1 MLKFVILA
9 LQVIKLVLEFVVFAL
24 KTFVLRA
31 LALILPFKG
40 KVSNLKF
47 TNLVVCIFSLSLLV
61 LELLLEVLD
70 FLFQDLC
77 LSLFLH
83 KFDGQ
88 DRDSLIVL
96 LIVFFGMLELLLDVL
111 LPVFHILVLLLVVVD
126 LVSVVVALVLDFL
139 VLVLNMGEFDLP
151 LSFHDSVSVFKISTL
166 VVILRLPLDSEMVVL
181 LDVNVDFSLEFDH
194 LFLVI

>member
-1 MLKFVILA
+1 
-9 LQVIKLVLEFVVFAL
+9 
-24 KTFVLRA
+24 
-31 LALILPFKG
+31 
-40 KVSNLKF
+40 
-47 TNLVVCIFSLSLLV
+47 
-61 LELLLEVLD
+61 
-70 FLFQDLC
+70 
-77 LSLFLH
+77 
-83 KFDGQ
+83 
-88 DRDSLIVL
+88 
-96 LIVFFGMLELLLDVL
+96 MLELLLDVL

-139 VLVLNMGEFDLP
+139 VLVLNMGEFDFP

>member
-1 MLKFVILA
+1 VLKFVILA

-31 LALILPFKG
+31 LTLILPFKG

-83 KFDGQ
+83 KFDG
-88 DRDSLIVL
+88 
-96 LIVFFGMLELLLDVL
+96 
-111 LPVFHILVLLLVVVD
+111 
-126 LVSVVVALVLDFL
+126 
-139 VLVLNMGEFDLP
+139 
-151 LSFHDSVSVFKISTL
+151 
-166 VVILRLPLDSEMVVL
+166 
-181 LDVNVDFSLEFDH
+181 
-194 LFLVI
+194 